1 MKKRW
6 KIFWIVCGSMFL
18 IGIICCSVSWGM
30 GTTLTD
36 IAHQF
41 PHGISWVSED
51 KTYGDPDDDDDDDI
65 DDDQEED
72 NETDTDDDQDEQKQ
86 EETVQAQEKAN
97 MKDATGV
104 IEGNGKATYQNIHE
118 IKSTVREGRIHLK
131 TQSDTDEITVES
143 KDTHE
148 KLGFCAFA
156 KNGTLYLTSNK
167 KIKRIKNIGK
177 GTITVT
183 LPKDMELEKAE
194 LDLKAGELR
203 AEQILAKDLEVNAGA
218 GEVNILEFAA
228 EKAEFKCGAGSI
240 TATGDAKKKI
250 EADCGV
256 GEINLKIKGKQKDYN
271 YDLDCGIGEIRCGD
285 DSFSGFGRE
294 KSIVGPRPERPELAE
309 KYTEENPE
317 FTMRLKVK
325 AGITGFAQVYGRY
338 NTPEISRDALARSVA
353 RSSLFCISSNLV
365 ATELR
370 TWNLIFTVSS
380 VVSTIPVFR
389 EDSTAVGNAR
399 S

>member
-51 KTYGDPDDDDDDDI
+51 KTYGDPDD

-131 TQSDTDEITVES
+131 
-143 KDTHE
+143 KAKTHM
-148 KLGFCAFA
+148 KSLAFVRLP
-156 KNGTLYLTSNK
+156 KMEPYILHR
-167 KIKRIKNIGK
+167 IKR
-177 GTITVT
+177 
-183 LPKDMELEKAE
+183 
-194 LDLKAGELR
+194 LKE
-203 AEQILAKDLEVNAGA
+203 
-218 GEVNILEFAA
+218 
-228 EKAEFKCGAGSI
+228 
-240 TATGDAKKKI
+240 
-250 EADCGV
+250 
-256 GEINLKIKGKQKDYN
+256 
-271 YDLDCGIGEIRCGD
+271 
-285 DSFSGFGRE
+285 
-294 KSIVGPRPERPELAE
+294 
-309 KYTEENPE
+309 
-317 FTMRLKVK
+317 
-325 AGITGFAQVYGRY
+325 
-338 NTPEISRDALARSVA
+338 SR
-353 RSSLFCISSNLV
+353 I
-365 ATELR
+365 
-370 TWNLIFTVSS
+370 
-380 VVSTIPVFR
+380 
-389 EDSTAVGNAR
+389 
-399 S
+399 

>member
-51 KTYGDPDDDDDDDI
+51 KTYGDPDDDDDDI

-104 IEGNGKATYQNIHE
+104 IEENGKATYQNIHE

-148 KLGFCAFA
+148 SLAFVRLP
-156 KNGTLYLTSNK
+156 KMEPYILHR
-167 KIKRIKNIGK
+167 IKR
-177 GTITVT
+177 
-183 LPKDMELEKAE
+183 
-194 LDLKAGELR
+194 LKE
-203 AEQILAKDLEVNAGA
+203 
-218 GEVNILEFAA
+218 
-228 EKAEFKCGAGSI
+228 
-240 TATGDAKKKI
+240 
-250 EADCGV
+250 
-256 GEINLKIKGKQKDYN
+256 
-271 YDLDCGIGEIRCGD
+271 
-285 DSFSGFGRE
+285 
-294 KSIVGPRPERPELAE
+294 
-309 KYTEENPE
+309 
-317 FTMRLKVK
+317 
-325 AGITGFAQVYGRY
+325 
-338 NTPEISRDALARSVA
+338 SR
-353 RSSLFCISSNLV
+353 I
-365 ATELR
+365 
-370 TWNLIFTVSS
+370 
-380 VVSTIPVFR
+380 
-389 EDSTAVGNAR
+389 
-399 S
+399 

>member
-148 KLGFCAFA
+148 KLGFCRLP
-156 KNGTLYLTSNK
+156 KMEPYILHR
-167 KIKRIKNIGK
+167 IKR
-177 GTITVT
+177 
-183 LPKDMELEKAE
+183 
-194 LDLKAGELR
+194 LKE
-203 AEQILAKDLEVNAGA
+203 
-218 GEVNILEFAA
+218 
-228 EKAEFKCGAGSI
+228 
-240 TATGDAKKKI
+240 
-250 EADCGV
+250 
-256 GEINLKIKGKQKDYN
+256 
-271 YDLDCGIGEIRCGD
+271 
-285 DSFSGFGRE
+285 
-294 KSIVGPRPERPELAE
+294 
-309 KYTEENPE
+309 
-317 FTMRLKVK
+317 
-325 AGITGFAQVYGRY
+325 
-338 NTPEISRDALARSVA
+338 SR
-353 RSSLFCISSNLV
+353 I
-365 ATELR
+365 
-370 TWNLIFTVSS
+370 
-380 VVSTIPVFR
+380 
-389 EDSTAVGNAR
+389 
-399 S
+399 

>member
-1 MKKRW
+1 M
-6 KIFWIVCGSMFL
+6 
-18 IGIICCSVSWGM
+18 
-30 GTTLTD
+30 
-36 IAHQF
+36 
-41 PHGISWVSED
+41 
-51 KTYGDPDDDDDDDI
+51 
-65 DDDQEED
+65 
-72 NETDTDDDQDEQKQ
+72 
-86 EETVQAQEKAN
+86 
-97 MKDATGV
+97 
-104 IEGNGKATYQNIHE
+104 
-118 IKSTVREGRIHLK
+118 REGRIHLK

-203 AEQILAKDLEVNAGA
+203 AEQIFAKDLEVNAGA

-271 YDLDCGIGEIRCGD
+271 YDLDCGIG
-285 DSFSGFGRE
+285 
-294 KSIVGPRPERPELAE
+294 SI
-309 KYTEENPE
+309 N
-317 FTMRLKVK
+317 
-325 AGITGFAQVYGRY
+325 
-338 NTPEISRDALARSVA
+338 VA
-353 RSSLFCISSNLV
+353 FMEQL
-365 ATELR
+365 
-370 TWNLIFTVSS
+370 
-380 VVSTIPVFR
+380 
-389 EDSTAVGNAR
+389 
-399 S
+399 

>member
-86 EETVQAQEKAN
+86 EETAQAQEKAN

-294 KSIVGPRPERPELAE
+294 KSIDNGAD
-309 KYTEENPE
+309 KKMNIDC
-317 FTMRLKVK
+317 
-325 AGITGFAQVYGRY
+325 GIGSI
-338 NTPEISRDALARSVA
+338 NVA
-353 RSSLFCISSNLV
+353 FMEQL
-365 ATELR
+365 
-370 TWNLIFTVSS
+370 
-380 VVSTIPVFR
+380 
-389 EDSTAVGNAR
+389 
-399 S
+399 

>member
-228 EKAEFKCGAGSI
+228 EKAEFKCGVTKEKNRKEEI
-240 TATGDAKKKI
+240 KI
-250 EADCGV
+250 
-256 GEINLKIKGKQKDYN
+256 I
-271 YDLDCGIGEIRCGD
+271 
-285 DSFSGFGRE
+285 
-294 KSIVGPRPERPELAE
+294 
-309 KYTEENPE
+309 
-317 FTMRLKVK
+317 
-325 AGITGFAQVYGRY
+325 GITGSSGKTTVANIIHEYLKRLGKK
-338 NTPEISRDALARSVA
+338 SVLY
-353 RSSLFCISSNLV
+353 SSAKRL
-365 ATELR
+365 
-370 TWNLIFTVSS
+370 
-380 VVSTIPVFR
+380 
-389 EDSTAVGNAR
+389 
-399 S
+399 

>member
-1 MKKRW
+1 M
-6 KIFWIVCGSMFL
+6 
-18 IGIICCSVSWGM
+18 
-30 GTTLTD
+30 
-36 IAHQF
+36 
-41 PHGISWVSED
+41 
-51 KTYGDPDDDDDDDI
+51 
-65 DDDQEED
+65 
-72 NETDTDDDQDEQKQ
+72 
-86 EETVQAQEKAN
+86 
-97 MKDATGV
+97 
-104 IEGNGKATYQNIHE
+104 
-118 IKSTVREGRIHLK
+118 REGRIHLK

-240 TATGDAKKKI
+240 TATGDAKKK
-250 EADCGV
+250 
-256 GEINLKIKGKQKDYN
+256 DYN

-294 KSIVGPRPERPELAE
+294 KSIDNGAD
-309 KYTEENPE
+309 KK
-317 FTMRLKVK
+317 MDIDC
-325 AGITGFAQVYGRY
+325 GIGYI
-338 NTPEISRDALARSVA
+338 NVA
-353 RSSLFCISSNLV
+353 FMEQL
-365 ATELR
+365 
-370 TWNLIFTVSS
+370 
-380 VVSTIPVFR
+380 
-389 EDSTAVGNAR
+389 
-399 S
+399 

>member
-1 MKKRW
+1 MYKRQ
-6 KIFWIVCGSMFL
+6 
-18 IGIICCSVSWGM
+18 
-30 GTTLTD
+30 TLTD

-51 KTYGDPDDDDDDDI
+51 KTYGDPDDDDDDI

-104 IEGNGKATYQNIHE
+104 IEENGKATYQNIHE

-294 KSIVGPRPERPELAE
+294 KSIDNGAD
-309 KYTEENPE
+309 KK
-317 FTMRLKVK
+317 MDIDC
-325 AGITGFAQVYGRY
+325 GIGSI
-338 NTPEISRDALARSVA
+338 NVA
-353 RSSLFCISSNLV
+353 FMEQL
-365 ATELR
+365 
-370 TWNLIFTVSS
+370 
-380 VVSTIPVFR
+380 
-389 EDSTAVGNAR
+389 
-399 S
+399 